1 MEISVAVTDTS
12 QRGVDG
18 IDCVFLEREVADFD

>member
-1 MEISVAVTDTS
+1 MEISVSVTDTS

-18 IDCVFLEREVADFD
+18 IDSVFLEGEVADFD